1 MEREYMEEGI
11 YIYCIIESREPL
23 LFGAIGIGERGD
35 DVYTLSFQ
43 DLGAVV
49 SKSPV
54 RKYPVA
60 RENLMPHERV
70 IEEVMKTHTVLPVRF
85 CTIAKDEEKVKKILE
100 KEYDRFKA
108 LLESLENKKELG
120 IKAIFKEDMIYTHIL
135 EQNEEIR
142 KLKDKLTGMPP
153 EKTHYQRMEIGK
165 MVEVALQGER
175 ESCKDSILSLLSPLA
190 IETKTNPVYGEMMV
204 LNAAFLV
211 HEKDEP
217 MFDTRVNELAESR
230 GDTVRFKYVGKIPPF
245 NFVNLTIRTEEY

>member
-1 MEREYMEEGI
+1 MEEGI
-11 YIYCIIESREPL
+11 YIYCIIESKEPL
-23 LFGAIGIGERGD
+23 SFGAIGIGGRGD

-54 RKYPVA
+54 KKYPVA
-60 RENLMPHERV
+60 RENLIPHEKV
-70 IEEVMKTHTVLPVRF
+70 IEEVMETHTVLPVRF

-100 KEYDRFKA
+100 KEYDRFKV

-120 IKAIFKEDMIYTHIL
+120 IKAIFKEDMVYRHIL
-135 EQNEEIR
+135 EQNDEIR
-142 KLKDKLTGMPP
+142 KLKDKLTGLPP

-165 MVEVALQGER
+165 MVEVALQEER
-175 ESCKDSILSLLSPLA
+175 ELCKDSILSLLSPLA
-190 IETKTNPVYGEMMV
+190 IETKTNKAYGEMMI

-211 HEKDEP
+211 REKDEP
-217 MFDTRVNELAESR
+217 MFDTRVNELAESK

>member
-1 MEREYMEEGI
+1 MEEGI
-11 YIYCIIESREPL
+11 YIYCIIESKEPVS
-23 LFGAIGIGERGD
+23 FGAIGIGGRGD
-35 DVYTLSFQ
+35 DVYTLSFR
-43 DLGAVV
+43 DIGAVV

-54 RKYPVA
+54 KKYPVA

-70 IEEVMKTHTVLPVRF
+70 IEEVMETHTVLPVRF

-100 KEYDRFKA
+100 KEYDKFKA

-120 IKAIFKEDMIYTHIL
+120 IKAIFKEDMIYKHIL
-135 EQNEEIR
+135 EQNDEIR
-142 KLKDKLTGMPP
+142 KLKDKLTGLPP
-153 EKTHYQRMEIGK
+153 EKTHHQRMKIGE
-165 MVEVALQGER
+165 MVEIALQKER

-190 IETKTNPVYGEMMV
+190 IETKTNQVYGEMMI

-217 MFDTRVNELAESR
+217 MFDTSVNELAESK